1 MAKKDKEKKIEDTM
15 MYGDPFVTGPL
26 IKAPD
31 GDEKNKNIALILDGY
46 KINIFVNKSNI
57 RNYSDTAE
65 ITLNNLNH
73 YYAFNKDYKF
83 ENIMVKSAYMIDE
96 KIQEFILLTDN
107 RSSDTD
113 TEIIAEMVSNI
124 LIEQFLTDIVI
135 SRTKLYVDK
144 FIHYDDEQYKD
155 ALANYQKSLDIDGV
169 KISIIIGTLLK
180 PIWFIMKRSI
190 NETKIKRKT
199 VDLKILYS
207 KITIAVFEAC
217 IQRCSYIYSTLMP
230 DWNGEVYDFHTHV
243 LAYFL
248 ERCDKAINDHIDFI
262 NRKHAVLGNTE
273 ASVLSSVYEAF
284 SDILKKNKLI
294 YAYKPGLIKGDV
306 ETFIKEKYKQQKET
320 KDAFIYVPEMEMFG
334 FNVMQFIKYVTISV
348 DRHLMFNSYKK
359 KEYVITSIAEPSKT
373 DSGEGLSRRDKVL
386 RKDDIINK
394 EQKRINEDITKHL
407 IRTLEPIDN
416 HKYEI
421 VSTNKVSRNILNMT
435 LLPIFL
441 DVLDVTIGNPLAYVN
456 TNEFYKLLAAV
467 SNWNLLEKYHTLST
481 ALLCN
486 KGTDAVYVNVDLLNK
501 YCDEH
506 FSNNMNRDIIYNTAL
521 SILCTKWSYMDY
533 VKHDIEI
540 DIHELFAFFKEIQEL
555 REKEDE
561 MCG

>member
-1 MAKKDKEKKIEDTM
+1 MAKEKEKKVEDMM

-26 IKAPD
+26 IKSPD
-31 GDEKNKNIALILDGY
+31 GDEKNKNISLIVDGY

-73 YYAFNKDYKF
+73 YYAFNKEYKF
-83 ENIMVKSAYMIDE
+83 ENIMADAAYKIDE
-96 KIQEFILLTDN
+96 NIKEFILLTDN
-107 RSSDTD
+107 RTTDTD
-113 TEIIAEMVSNI
+113 TEIVSEFVSNI
-124 LIEQFLTDIVI
+124 LIEQFLTDQVI
-135 SRTKLYVDK
+135 SRTKIYVDK
-144 FIHYDDEQYKD
+144 FTYYDDEQYKE
-155 ALANYQKSLDIDGV
+155 AVANYQKSLDIDGV

-190 NETKIKRKT
+190 NESKIKRKT
-199 VDLKILYS
+199 IDLKILYS
-207 KITIAVFEAC
+207 KIIIAVFEAC
-217 IQRCSYIYSTLMP
+217 VQRCSYIYSTMMP

-243 LAYFL
+243 LSYFL

-294 YAYKPGLIKGDV
+294 YAYKPGLVKGDL
-306 ETFIKEKYKQQKET
+306 ETHIKEKYKQQKET
-320 KDAFIYVPEMEMFG
+320 KDAFIYVKEMDMFG

-359 KEYVITSIAEPSKT
+359 KEYIITSIAEPSKT
-373 DSGEGLSRRDKVL
+373 DSGEGLSRRDKIL

-394 EQKRINEDITKHL
+394 EQKRINETITKHL
-407 IRTLEPIDN
+407 IRSLEHTIDS
-416 HKYEI
+416 HKLDI
-421 VSTNKVSRNILNMT
+421 VSTNKVSRNVLNMT
-435 LLPIFL
+435 IIPIFL
-441 DVLDVTIGNPLAYVN
+441 DAMDVTIGNPLAYVN
-456 TNEFYKLLAAV
+456 TVEFYKLLVAT
-467 SNWNLLEKYHTLST
+467 SNWGILEKYNTLSM
-481 ALLCN
+481 AMLCN
-486 KGTDAVYVNVDLLNK
+486 KGTDAVAVNIDLVGQYCEQYFKNDLNK
-501 YCDEH
+501 
-506 FSNNMNRDIIYNTAL
+506 DIIYNTAL
-521 SILCTKWSYMDY
+521 SICCTKWSYMDF

-540 DIHELFAFFKEIQEL
+540 DVHELFAFFKEIQDL
-555 REKEDE
+555 REKEDG